1 MYHER
6 LWDDRIRGRVR
17 HGTKP
22 GPSTILSLDEEK
34 ALTSYLVY
42 MAQRGFP
49 LTRTMVK
56 AFAWAIAKRSG
67 NGDRFSTENGP
78 GEHWWQNFKK
88 QHPKLSLR
96 QTDSLDHSR
105 AEALNPQ
112 IVQEYFKLLE
122 KTLDDNNLKNKP
134 RQIYNCDETF
144 LPLDYTREKAV
155 TTKGVKNVYRQSYGT
170 SEHITML
177 CCASA
182 AGVAHPPMII
192 FSKAFPGGQYRFCG
206 PDDALYARSESGW
219 IDSELFL
226 VWLKKV
232 FLKHVVSQRPI
243 LLLIDGHKSH
253 ITLEAVD
260 ICRDSDII
268 LFCLPPHTTH
278 ALQPLD
284 VSVFKS
290 LKDQYS
296 KAIRAVSFTK
306 KKFYRVKEGIFSCG

>member
-1 MYHER
+1 MSVNAASKLHNVPR
-6 LWDDRIRGRVR
+6 KTLDDRIRGRVR

-88 QHPKLSLR
+88 RHPKLSLR
-96 QTDSLDHSR
+96 QTDSLDRSR

-134 RQIYNCDETF
+134 RQIAMRLFF
-144 LPLDYTREKAV
+144 LWIIHEK
-155 TTKGVKNVYRQSYGT
+155 RQSPQ
-170 SEHITML
+170 E
-177 CCASA
+177 
-182 AGVAHPPMII
+182 
-192 FSKAFPGGQYRFCG
+192 
-206 PDDALYARSESGW
+206 E
-219 IDSELFL
+219 
-226 VWLKKV
+226 
-232 FLKHVVSQRPI
+232 
-243 LLLIDGHKSH
+243 
-253 ITLEAVD
+253 
-260 ICRDSDII
+260 
-268 LFCLPPHTTH
+268 CLP
-278 ALQPLD
+278 
-284 VSVFKS
+284 SV
-290 LKDQYS
+290 
-296 KAIRAVSFTK
+296 IWN
-306 KKFYRVKEGIFSCG
+306 I